1 VTTPITKKDRDVC
14 PKCGWYAHGK
24 YASPTECDPAA
35 GDAASTLQAA
45 VPEVPSTKLGYG
57 RGVIAFEVDDKL
69 HVSLNV
75 NRHDRAFH
83 LDDVWL
89 LADLSHDDAVDLVR
103 TITAWRGRQLD
114 RRARAI
120 AAKVIADARAA
131 GYKIERSELRPMP
144 VDVEAAVEA
153 ARKFLADRG
162 EHDLPSH
169 QATTRWFAEAIVKL
183 HDQGPRTVVIDRPN
197 EYDPPTEAELE
208 SARRRQSGA
217 WLAKIEALQPGDA
230 CEFQYPNRAE
240 WLRGTVVLNGGRLYW
255 NVRDEAAGKLVT
267 VDMERVRLPGGMRH
281 ATYVGIVEH
290 LRGKTALIIDDPKL
304 CTNPPSGLVPPGH
317 VLAQFDEYGLTRGG
331 VVLSR
336 DWHAF
341 PATSFHFDDEEPPP
355 R

>member
-1 VTTPITKKDRDVC
+1 VTTPITKKDHDVC

-45 VPEVPSTKLGYG
+45 VSEVPSTKLGYG

-69 HVSLNV
+69 HVRLNV

-103 TITAWRGRQLD
+103 TITAWRGRQINRELRSLD
-114 RRARAI
+114 RKMREAT
-120 AAKVIADARAA
+120 KLVIDAARAA
-131 GYKIERSELRPMP
+131 GYTVKQPEFKELPPESNRW
-144 VDVEAAVEA
+144 DVGPGELQRLEVTVAA

-169 QATTRWFAEAIVKL
+169 QAMTRQFAEAIVKL
-183 HDQGPRTVVIDRPN
+183 SNREPSWIVIDRPN

-208 SARRRQSGA
+208 RARWSTQKTSATREAAQPGYVCTCNRYTQPGEHTAACVHRNADRVNGVSDG
-217 WLAKIEALQPGDA
+217 WLAKIEALKPGDA
-230 CEFQYPNRAE
+230 CEFYLSNT
-240 WLRGTVVLNGGRLYW
+240 WLHGKVSKNGGSGYW
-255 NVRDEAAGKLVT
+255 EIIDETEARRGAATYVFI
-267 VDMERVRLPGGMRH
+267 EHIRLPGQTE
-281 ATYVGIVEH
+281 A
-290 LRGKTALIIDDPKL
+290 
-304 CTNPPSGLVPPGH
+304 
-317 VLAQFDEYGLTRGG
+317 
-331 VVLSR
+331 
-336 DWHAF
+336 W
-341 PATSFHFDDEEPPP
+341 P